1 MADVRSTLQTN
12 IKSNQTAITNQA
24 YWLGGTNVTNPALQQ
39 YDLLRT
45 GYGRLFILRM
55 PLFVQTL
62 LPDSTKKFKHLLE
75 YANVGISGI
84 SGLTVET
91 TSLTA
96 GYAGNSIELPTG
108 AKDDTNSITINVY
121 ETAGSLIRTY
131 LDFWISGMSD
141 PYTGLSHYHGARD
154 VESSLVASQAN
165 QTMEALY
172 VATDQTGESDNIE
185 YACLLTNMFP
195 KGSNHDHFN
204 FSPGEHEL
212 VNMQLEFSATK
223 YMSAQINALGKAALQ
238 NYEILRNY
246 LNFNSEYNPDTIT
259 DAIGDSAITKGIWTP
274 EQFRSGYHGDY

>member
-1 MADVRSTLQTN
+1 MADHRSTLQTN
-12 IKSNQTAITNQA
+12 IKANNTIITNQA
-24 YWLGGTNVTNPALQQ
+24 YWLGGTNVNNSALQQ

-45 GYGRLFILRM
+45 GYGRLFVLRM

-75 YANVGISGI
+75 YANVGIDGI
-84 SGLTVET
+84 SGYSVET
-91 TSLTA
+91 ASLTA
-96 GYAGNSIELPTG
+96 GYAGNSVELPMNV
-108 AKDDTNSITINVY
+108 KDDTNSVTIKVY

-131 LDFWISGMSD
+131 IDFWLSGIGD

-154 VESSLVASQAN
+154 MEPSLVASQAN
-165 QTMEALY
+165 QTMECLY

-204 FSPGEHEL
+204 YEPGSHDL
-212 VNMQLEFSATK
+212 VNLSLEFNATK
-223 YMSAQINALGKAALQ
+223 YMSAQINELGKAALK

-246 LNFNSEYNPDTIT
+246 LNFNSDYNPGNIT
-259 DAIGDSAITKGIWTP
+259 DVIGDSAITKGIWTP
-274 EQFRSGYHGDY
+274 DQLRSGYRGDY